1 MAVLIVGDVRWQLR
15 NVLDHCGRQIVDA
28 HRSIHEKNAAFS
40 SQDSRRFQGYQ
51 KKMESKAEFDNKRI
65 NLIVSASSGAVFR
78 RLTSSAYS
86 YPHKDWNTLR
96 TK

>member
-1 MAVLIVGDVRWQLR
+1 MAVLIVGQFTRRTIEPFL
-15 NVLDHCGRQIVDA
+15 L
-28 HRSIHEKNAAFS
+28 AAFS
-40 SQDSRRFQGYQ
+40 SQDFRRFQGYQ